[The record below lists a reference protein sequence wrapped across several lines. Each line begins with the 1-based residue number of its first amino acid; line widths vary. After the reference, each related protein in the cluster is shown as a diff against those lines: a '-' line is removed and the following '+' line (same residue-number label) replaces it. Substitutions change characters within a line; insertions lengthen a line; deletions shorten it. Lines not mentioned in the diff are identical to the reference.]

1 MLIQAIL
8 NFMDDLQ
15 LSLLSLFIVGIFL
28 AMFGLVFVMAYA
40 VSPVLFAA
48 LFGMF
53 VLGPI
58 AKWIYTLCTKK
69 PEYGSYEALF
79 DEAERN
85 AKLKKRKEAASS
97 QVDKQHY

>member
-8 NFMDDLQ
+8 NVMDDLK
-15 LSLLSLFIVGIFL
+15 LSLLSFFIVGIFL
-28 AMFGLVFVMAYA
+28 AMFGVVFVMAYA
-40 VSPVLFAA
+40 ASPVLFAA

-53 VLGPI
+53 VLAPI

-85 AKLKKRKEAASS
+85 LKQK
-97 QVDKQHY
+97 KQRNT